1 MSKTYFIAIAIFLGF
16 FLLAAAGSNYSV
28 ADYGSS
34 RPVYDSAAEDQAQNK
49 AARISI
55 VKSVSQPEA
64 AGQKASAGQAFLV
77 IETEWENIHPKQKVD
92 KEKLEGKTDR
102 TMGVGGLAGG
112 KKKKTEYVD
121 VDVAYQIPKLFD
133 HAYLLAD
140 GMAIALH
147 EATEDISGGNKLQE
161 RFTIAKLGEVR
172 KATLVYLVPEG
183 SKNLA
188 FQLFDYQY
196 GHVVVPV
203 KGDVKS
209 AKGTGK
215 PPAKSLDSAQTDKV
229 EFASLGLHLQ
239 PHYLGQAAPS
249 GWIYAVALL
258 AGKSL
263 SGGSTKDIVQIKPEE
278 YTWVTTDGGYLYAC
292 SGSATAVTGV
302 LRFTP
307 EIYQMQELAFLVPD
321 TDENFRLGVRIEN
334 QVLGLDLGTKSPK
347 GMPAAKSTHTDGD
360 VMEILVFG
368 TREDQGK
375 VVVDLGI
382 RSLYDRGGIDI
393 QMKQQFFLRIG
404 EAEFSVD
411 GAATAAL
418 LHHPP
423 VPFTVPPGTSLRF
436 ELAFDAKGTATALR
450 YRGYE
455 SEAALKFK

>member
-1 MSKTYFIAIAIFLGF
+1 MSKKYIISMTLCLGLF
-16 FLLAAAGSNYSV
+16 VLAG

-34 RPVYDSAAEDQAQNK
+34 RENYSSAAEDQAQNK
-49 AARISI
+49 AARITI
-55 VKSVSQPEA
+55 VKSGLEQEA
-64 AGQKASAGQAFLV
+64 AGHLASAGLAFLV
-77 IETEWENIHPKQKVD
+77 VETEWENIHPKQKVD
-92 KEKLEGKTDR
+92 KAKLEGKTDR
-102 TMGVGGLAGG
+102 TMGVGGLGGG
-112 KKKKTEYVD
+112 KKQKTEYVD

-140 GMAIALH
+140 GLAIALS
-147 EATEDISGGNKLQE
+147 EATEDISGGFKLQE

-172 KATLVYLVPEG
+172 KVTLVYSVPEA

-203 KGDVKS
+203 KGNVKA

-215 PPAKSLDSAQTDKV
+215 PPGKSLDTAHTDKI
-229 EFASLGLHLQ
+229 EFASLGLQTQ
-239 PHYLGQAAPS
+239 PQYMGQAAPT
-249 GWIYAVALL
+249 GWTYAVALL
-258 AGKSL
+258 VGKSL
-263 SGGSTKDIVQIKPEE
+263 SGGSVKDIVQIKPEE
-278 YTWVTTDGGYLYAC
+278 YTWITTDGGYLYAC

-321 TDENFRLGVRIEN
+321 TDTNFRLSVRVQN
-334 QVLGLDLGTKSPK
+334 QVLAIDLGTKSPQGLPSPK
-347 GMPAAKSTHTDGD
+347 ALHKDGS

-368 TREDQGK
+368 MRQDQGK

-393 QMKQQFFLRIG
+393 QMKQQFFLQLG
-404 EAEFSVD
+404 EAESSVD
-411 GAATAAL
+411 AAATAAL
-418 LHHPP
+418 LRHPP
-423 VPFTVPPGTSLRF
+423 VPFTVPPGASLRF
-436 ELAFDAKGTATALR
+436 ELAFDAQGTATALR

-455 SEAALKFK
+455 SEAVLKF